1 MKYRKDKY
9 GNDLSILGY
18 GCLRFPKNH
27 GKIDMVQTEQQ
38 ILQAINAGINYFDTA
53 YIYAGSEAALGEI
66 LEKNNVRDQVKIAT
80 KLPHYLVKNKA
91 GMEKIFQEELRRLRT
106 DYVDYYLMHMLSDVD
121 SWERMKKL
129 GILEWL
135 EEKKAKG
142 QIRQV
147 GFSYHGN
154 SEMFCRVVDAW
165 DWDFCQIQYNYLD
178 EHTQA
183 GRKGLYHA
191 YEKGIPVI
199 IMEPLRGGRLVDKLP
214 EKAKNRIA
222 EYPTQR
228 TAAQWGLNWL
238 WDQKEVTMI
247 LSGMNSQEMIN
258 ENIATANNAEIGMV
272 TDEERQL
279 YAALVKDINETVK
292 VGCTACGYCQPC
304 PKGVDIPSIF
314 ATYNRFYGENKK
326 SARKEYL
333 RCTTL
338 KPNTT
343 AASQCIG
350 CGKCETHCPQEIPI
364 RNVLK
369 DVKDTFEG
377 PVYKITAK
385 VVKIF
390 GHF

>member
-385 VVKIF
+385 VVKHI
-390 GHF
+390 